1 MLRFESQVHLCT
13 LYTQG
18 MQILTSNSSF
28 QNKALINRLYISI
41 TEVNVDEKQIKCDL
55 CDDFEASSP
64 FDIITHLKE
73 CHVEN
78 QTLKNGLQSQKRSKK
93 GGNKSKEKIPIV
105 RLKRNLLKLV
115 EKIPIDIYS

>member
-1 MLRFESQVHLCT
+1 MNLRCT
-13 LYTQG
+13 YVQSRHANFNE
-18 MQILTSNSSF
+18 QFIFSKQSK
-28 QNKALINRLYISI
+28 NKSPV
-41 TEVNVDEKQIKCDL
+41 EVNVDEKQIKCDF

>member
-1 MLRFESQVHLCT
+1 MNLQCTCVHSRHAKFSEHFIFSK
-13 LYTQG
+13 Q
-18 MQILTSNSSF
+18 SK
-28 QNKALINRLYISI
+28 NKSPVSI
-41 TEVNVDEKQIKCDL
+41 TEGNVDEKQIKCDF
-55 CDDFEASSP
+55 CDDFESSSP

-78 QTLKNGLQSQKRSKK
+78 QTLKNDLQSQKRPKK

>member
-13 LYTQG
+13 VKACKF
-18 MQILTSNSSF
+18 F
-28 QNKALINRLYISI
+28 QNKAKINRLFISI
-41 TEVNVDEKQIKCDL
+41 TEVNVDEKQIKCDF

-78 QTLKNGLQSQKRSKK
+78 QTLKNGLQSQKRPKK

-105 RLKRNLLKLV
+105 ILKRNLLKLV